1 MFMLIRT
8 FRQKQSCI

>member
-1 MFMLIRT
+1 MFMLIHT